1 MAFSS
6 KKEVSMPDM
15 VVDPQVEAAVLQS
28 AKDGMLAC
36 AVCFRLAEKW
46 NISPGVVGHIA
57 DIHRIRLVKCQL
69 GLFGIG
75 PGKNKGILKVA
86 PVPEELAWQIQ
97 NHIEGGKLPCRAAW
111 KMAAEMNIPKMTISG
126 ACETMEIRIKECQ
139 IGAF

>member
-15 VVDPQVEAAVLQS
+15 VVDPQVEEAVLQS
-28 AKDGMLAC
+28 AKNGMLAC

-46 NISPGVVGHIA
+46 KVAPRAVGHVA
-57 DIHRIRLVKCQL
+57 DLHRIRLVKCQM

-75 PGKNKGILKVA
+75 PGKNKGILKVD
-86 PVPEELAWQIQ
+86 PVPRDLARQIRS
-97 NHIEGGKLPCRAAW
+97 HLDDGKLTCRAAW